1 MPGDIVT
8 LPQQTEPPKPAL
20 DYNLKHE
27 YDPLQFVWDKLQQT
41 QTPGH
46 SNYKKS
52 VLEMLLRESTIQNK
66 SPYFLLRELMND
78 REAQGPGG
86 EGLLPN
92 DQVTAISRSPEA
104 GGWLNPDHPAN
115 RIPNDKTKTD
125 ESWQWNRPLNRRKS
139 VLPHDY

>member
-1 MPGDIVT
+1 MAGDTVT
-8 LPQQTEPPKPAL
+8 IQQTEPPKPSL
-20 DYNLKHE
+20 EYNLGNE
-27 YDPLQFVWDKLQQT
+27 YDPLQLVWDKLQQIK
-41 QTPGH
+41 TPGH

-52 VLEMLLRESTIQNK
+52 VLEMLLRESSLQQK

-86 EGLLPN
+86 ESLLPN
-92 DQVTAISRSPEA
+92 DQVAAIAQSPSA

-115 RIPNDKTKTD
+115 RIPNDRTKTD
-125 ESWQWNRPLNRRKS
+125 GSWQWNRPLNRRKS